1 MGEYIK
7 DEMRMLSHVVLL
19 STLTVF
25 SIVLIA
31 LNVSLGWEKWVIP
44 VFAIG
49 IIICFAMHISGK
61 PGERERLHLFSAFIC
76 LQIFYYTVNVDEV
89 FSCSPIAILFV
100 VLLSLTKERRIIWI
114 FAATSSIAVLT
125 RIAESPNP
133 GRVIWHCLI
142 ILIASLVAASL
153 VGETR
158 RTEEIYSRYISVLLQ
173 QNRSADDFLANV
185 SHEIRTPVNAVIGLA
200 GVCIEREQDKEN
212 RENLKI
218 ISFAGKR
225 ISEQIS
231 DILDY
236 SEIVGE
242 NLVVN
247 KEDYRISTLA
257 KEICN
262 RMKVFMRDDLELI
275 IDTDPQIP
283 SVMRTDT
290 VKLKRILWHVI
301 MNGLKYSATGGVYV
315 HFSTTP
321 QEYGANLCIDIT
333 DTGSGMTEEEKER
346 IYEHFYQSD
355 SGRDRSSSGLGLGM
369 SIAKG
374 FVEALE
380 GFISVESEPGAGT
393 TVHICIPQEVVQDSP
408 CMVVKEGKN
417 MLIGGFLDFEKYK
430 DPYIRESYS
439 RMIRNCVN
447 GTNIPIHKVDNV
459 EQLKLLRGSLNM
471 THLFVGEEEY
481 GTDPEFINS
490 LAREMVVI
498 VFCSEAFNPTENSG
512 IKIIRKPFS
521 AFHILDI
528 LNSDPSEVNLGK
540 KQLGFSNVKVLVV
553 DDESLNVMV
562 TKNLLRRYGI
572 NADIASSG
580 EEAVDMCRNEDY
592 DLIFMDYM
600 MPRMDG
606 IEAAGRIRALK
617 ESGDGNVPAMVAFTA
632 DAVSTAKERF
642 INEGFLGFLNKPVE
656 NAELEKILLSLL
668 PESSVRYYDTVR
680 IEDDPVPESIS
691 GDRDFD
697 ILRKSGI
704 DCDKGMGSCLNDK
717 DMYVAVLQEFL
728 KDSGNKQKEM
738 DRFFAE
744 ENLSDFTIRIHSVKS
759 SSLMIGAEE
768 VSRRAKDLEQ
778 AAKNGDMDFVKE
790 NYPLFVPEYKKTIS
804 AIAEAY
810 GSDNENQEDQGLPV

>member
-1 MGEYIK
+1 MGEFIK
-7 DEMRMLSHVVLL
+7 DEMRMLSQVVLL
-19 STLTVF
+19 AALTVF
-25 SIVLIA
+25 SMVLIVLN
-31 LNVSLGWEKWVIP
+31 LTMGWEKWVIP
-44 VFAIG
+44 VFAAG
-49 IIICFAMHISGK
+49 IISCFAMHISGR
-61 PGERERLHLFSAFIC
+61 PGERERIHIFSAFIC
-76 LQIFYYTVNVDEV
+76 LEIFYYAVNVDAV
-89 FSCSPIAILFV
+89 YNATPVAILFV
-100 VLLSLTKERRIIWI
+100 IMLSMTKERRIIWI
-114 FAATSSIAVLT
+114 STVSGCLALLIRAFGAPS
-125 RIAESPNP
+125 P
-133 GRVIWHCLI
+133 GRVLWHCML
-142 ILIASLVAASL
+142 ILISSLVAASL

-158 RTEEIYSRYISVLLQ
+158 RTEEIYRQYISTLLQ
-173 QNRSADDFLANV
+173 QNKSADDFLANV

-200 GVCIEREQDKEN
+200 GVSVEREQDSEN

-247 KEDYRISTLA
+247 KEDYRISTLT
-257 KEICN
+257 KEICD
-262 RMKVFMRDDLELI
+262 RMKVFMRDELELI

-301 MNGLKYSATGGVYV
+301 MNGLKYSAAGGVYV

-321 QEYGANLCIDIT
+321 QEYGANLCIDVT

-393 TVHICIPQEVVQDSP
+393 TVHICIPQEVVQESP
-408 CMVVKEGKN
+408 CMVVKERTN
-417 MLIGGFLDFEKYK
+417 LLIGAFLDFDKYK
-430 DPYIRESYS
+430 EPYIKESYS

-447 GTNIPIHKVDNV
+447 GTNIPIHKVDSAD
-459 EQLKLLRGSLNM
+459 QLKLLKGSLNM
-471 THLFVGEEEY
+471 THLLVGEEEY
-481 GTDPEFINS
+481 GTDPEFISS
-490 LAREMVVI
+490 LAREMTVI
-498 VFCSEAFNPTENSG
+498 VICSETFIPPEG
-512 IKIIRKPFS
+512 YGLRVIRKPFS

-528 LNSDPSEVNLGK
+528 INSADQGEALEK
-540 KQLGFSNVKVLVV
+540 KQLSFRNVKVLVV

-562 TKNLLRRYGI
+562 ALNLLKRYGI
-572 NADIASSG
+572 TADIAASG
-580 EEAVDMCRNEDY
+580 DEALDMCRNEDY

-617 ESGDGNVPAMVAFTA
+617 ESGGGSVPAMVAFTA

-642 INEGFLGFLNKPVE
+642 INEGFSGFLNKPVE
-656 NAELEKILLSLL
+656 NAELERILLNLL
-668 PESSVRYYDTVR
+668 PESSVRYTDKVYEKKT
-680 IEDDPVPESIS
+680 PAAESVS
-691 GDRDFD
+691 VDRDFD
-697 ILRKSGI
+697 ILEKSGI
-704 DCDKGMGSCLNDK
+704 DCRKGMNSCLNDR
-717 DMYVAVLQEFL
+717 DMYIAVLQEYL
-728 KDSGNKQKEM
+728 KDSENKQKEL
-738 DRFFAE
+738 DAFFAE
-744 ENLSDFTIRIHSVKS
+744 ENLSEFTIRIHSVKS

-768 VSRRAKDLEQ
+768 VSRRARELEE
-778 AAKNGDMDFVKE
+778 AAKNGDRAFVKE
-790 NYPLFVPEYKKTIS
+790 NYPLFVPEYRKTVN

-810 GSDNENQEDQGLPV
+810 GSENEHQEDQGVPV

>member
-7 DEMRMLSHVVLL
+7 DEMRMLSQVVLL
-19 STLTVF
+19 SALTVF
-25 SIVLIA
+25 SMVLVT
-31 LNVSLGWEKWVIP
+31 LNLTMGWEKWVIP
-44 VFAIG
+44 VFAAG
-49 IIICFAMHISGK
+49 IIICFVMHISGK
-61 PGERERLHLFSAFIC
+61 PGERERIHIFSAFIC
-76 LQIFYYTVNVDEV
+76 LEIFYFAVNVDV
-89 FSCSPIAILFV
+89 VYNATPVAILFV
-100 VLLSLTKERRIIWI
+100 IMLSLAKERRIIWI
-114 FAATSSIAVLT
+114 CAVSACLALLI
-125 RIAESPNP
+125 RVFGAPNP
-133 GRVIWHCLI
+133 GRVIWHCILI
-142 ILIASLVAASL
+142 IIASLVAASL

-158 RTEEIYSRYISVLLQ
+158 RTEEIYRRYISILLQ
-173 QNRSADDFLANV
+173 QNKSADDFLANV

-200 GVCIEREQDKEN
+200 GVSIEREQDKEN

-247 KEDYRISTLA
+247 KEDYRISALA
-257 KEICN
+257 KEICD

-275 IDTDPQIP
+275 IDTDPRIP

-290 VKLKRILWHVI
+290 AKLKRILWHVI
-301 MNGLKYSATGGVYV
+301 MNGLKYSTTGGVYV

-447 GTNIPIHKVDNV
+447 GTNIPIHKVDSA

-498 VFCSEAFNPTENSG
+498 AFCSEAFNLPENSN
-512 IKIIRKPFS
+512 IKVIRKPFS

-528 LNSDPSEVNLGK
+528 LNADPSEENLGK
-540 KQLGFSNVKVLVV
+540 KQLGFSNVKVMVV

-562 TKNLLRRYGI
+562 AKNLLKRYGI
-572 NADIASSG
+572 NADCASSG

-617 ESGDGNVPAMVAFTA
+617 ESGGGSVPAMVAFTA

-680 IEDDPVPESIS
+680 IEDDPVPESIP

-768 VSRRAKDLEQ
+768 VSRKAKDLEQ

-790 NYPLFVPEYKKTIS
+790 NYPLFVPEYKKTVS